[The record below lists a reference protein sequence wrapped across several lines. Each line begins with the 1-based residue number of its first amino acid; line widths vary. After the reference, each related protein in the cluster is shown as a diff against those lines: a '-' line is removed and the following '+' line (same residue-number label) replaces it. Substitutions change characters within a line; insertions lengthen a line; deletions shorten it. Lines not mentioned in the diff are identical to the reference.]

1 MRKKHTEMTREFG
14 LELIDNSIYGVMS
27 FYNEE
32 VKELYSIPMSFVRI
46 DNNLY
51 FHTGKLG
58 KKVELLKDNL
68 KVNVVFVENANTPE
82 KLLVSQV
89 EKIKEEE
96 GSIGRIK
103 SSVFTNEFSSVIV
116 EGNVNIVKDEDLR
129 TKAIYAICK
138 KYTPKMEKF
147 FDEAIGKC
155 MDYTSL
161 YEIKIEDLYARK
173 KLVEL

>member
-1 MRKKHTEMTREFG
+1 MRKKNTEMPREFG

-32 VKELYSIPMSFVRI
+32 EKELYSIPMSFVRI
-46 DNNLY
+46 DDNLY
-51 FHTGKLG
+51 FHTGKVG
-58 KKVELLKDNL
+58 KKVKLLKDNL
-68 KVNVVFVENANTPE
+68 RVNVVFVEDARTPE
-82 KLLVSQV
+82 KFSVSDV

-116 EGNVNIVKDEDLR
+116 EGNVSIVKDEDLR
-129 TKAIYAICK
+129 VKAIYALCE
-138 KYTPKMEKF
+138 KYTPEMKKF

-173 KLVEL
+173 KLVEI